1 MVIIKRMLVYIF
13 FAVLCAAVMLP
24 VIMMVL
30 LSLNDETELASAIM
44 PLESGKGFCAPDPLP
59 FFPTFSHYKKLM
71 LYTPEF
77 YRVFF
82 NSLRNTAVILV
93 CQVLFAAPSAW
104 AFSRM
109 KSRHSKLLFDMYV
122 IFMLMPFQVTMLSQ
136 YLLLDRLGLMDTSA
150 ALILPAVFST
160 FPVFI
165 MYRSFSQ
172 IPEDVLDHARIDG
185 AGEFTIF
192 LRIGLP
198 MGRSGMLA
206 AVTLGFLDL
215 WNMVEQPL
223 AFIKDKRLLP
233 LSVYLPMIDKGSEG
247 IVLAA
252 SVITLIPAVFV
263 FIIGQDELE
272 AGMISSGIKE

>member
-1 MVIIKRMLVYIF
+1 
-13 FAVLCAAVMLP
+13 
-24 VIMMVL
+24 
-30 LSLNDETELASAIM
+30 
-44 PLESGKGFCAPDPLP
+44 
-59 FFPTFSHYKKLM
+59 
-71 LYTPEF
+71 
-77 YRVFF
+77 
-82 NSLRNTAVILV
+82 
-93 CQVLFAAPSAW
+93 
-104 AFSRM
+104 
-109 KSRHSKLLFDMYV
+109 
-122 IFMLMPFQVTMLSQ
+122 
-136 YLLLDRLGLMDTSA
+136 
-150 ALILPAVFST
+150 
-160 FPVFI
+160 
-165 MYRSFSQ
+165 
-172 IPEDVLDHARIDG
+172 
-185 AGEFTIF
+185 
-192 LRIGLP
+192 